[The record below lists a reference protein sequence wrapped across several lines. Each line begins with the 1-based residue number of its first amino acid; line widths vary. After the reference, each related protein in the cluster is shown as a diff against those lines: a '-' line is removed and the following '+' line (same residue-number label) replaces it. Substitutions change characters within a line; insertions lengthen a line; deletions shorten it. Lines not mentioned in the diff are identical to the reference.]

1 MTAGAVQYGNPP
13 PPEGINVSATH
24 PLLDFLRLLGGLLVV
39 AALAIGAA
47 VLLAEKLAPYIPFS
61 AEEEIAARFPLEPPP
76 AGPVPAYLRTLASR
90 IAAVHELPPGMAIR
104 IHYLDDPTVNAFATL
119 GGNIVVFRGLL
130 ERMPSE
136 NALAMVISHE
146 IAHVKLRHPITTLGR
161 GLAVGAAVATISS
174 GAGSDVAGRTL
185 GSAGLLTTLSFS
197 RAQERAA
204 DADAL
209 RALVRLY
216 GHARDADAVFRL
228 LGEQAADYPLAPPA
242 WLSTHPLGQE
252 RIDAIVEAAGAN
264 GWSRSGDV
272 QPLPAFILETNGAVD
287 GKRPSP
293 P

>member
-1 MTAGAVQYGNPP
+1 MTAGPVQYGNPQ

-24 PLLDFLRLLGGLLVV
+24 PLLDFLRLVGGLLVI

-61 AEEEIAARFPLEPPP
+61 AEEQIAARFPLEPPAP
-76 AGPVPAYLRTLASR
+76 GPIPAYLRTLASR
-90 IAAVHELPPGMAIR
+90 IAAVHDLPPGMAIR
-104 IHYLDDPTVNAFATL
+104 IHYVDKPTVNAFATL

-146 IAHVKLRHPITTLGR
+146 MAHVKLRHPITTLGR

-174 GAGSDVAGRTL
+174 GAGSDLAGRTL
-185 GSAGLLTTLSFS
+185 GPAGLLTTMSFS

-209 RALVRLY
+209 RALVGLY
-216 GHARDADAVFRL
+216 GHARDADAVFRV
-228 LGEQAADYPLAPPA
+228 LGEEGADYPVASPA
-242 WLSTHPLGQE
+242 WLRTHPLGQE
-252 RIDAIVEAAGAN
+252 RIDAILEAARGN
-264 GWSRSGDV
+264 GWSLAGDV
-272 QPLPAFILETNGAVD
+272 QPLPAFILEANGAGSQD
-287 GKRPSP
+287 RPSP